1 MPDTALQ
8 GVRVFLVDD
17 HPAVREGLS
26 LLLGSKGL
34 LVCGEADRGADALS
48 RLSAVAVDVV
58 LVDLSLGEESGI
70 DLIAALRESGVK
82 TVVYSMHDDRE
93 RVEAALAAGANG
105 YVTKREMAATLL
117 EAISSVLAET
127 CYLSPVAA
135 EALQQGI
142 EPDDHRHA
150 MNLLSEREQKLFCK
164 MGEGYSTADLAQHF
178 AISSSTV
185 ETYYARI
192 LEKLKLS
199 RTKELRLMAIRYM
212 KGK

>member
-1 MPDTALQ
+1 MLDTVLQ

-26 LLLGSKGL
+26 LLLSSKGL
-34 LVCGEADRGADALS
+34 VVCGEADRGVDALP
-48 RLSAVAVDVV
+48 RLAGVAVDVV
-58 LVDLSLGEESGI
+58 LVDLSLGKESGI
-70 DLIAALRESGVK
+70 DLIAALRESGTK
-82 TVVYSMHDDRE
+82 TLVYSMHDDRG
-93 RVEAALAAGANG
+93 RVEAALVAGANG
-105 YVTKREMAATLL
+105 YVTKREMAVTLL
-117 EAISSVLAET
+117 QAINSVLAGE

-135 EALQQGI
+135 EALKQGASS
-142 EPDDHRHA
+142 DDSRPVVA
-150 MNLLSEREQKLFCK
+150 RLSEREQKLFCK

-199 RTKELRLMAIRYM
+199 RTKELRLMAIHYM